1 MESYQSDP
9 VVGSYMDARAE
20 YSRQLCQITTPAV
33 FKLFMDLLDK
43 ARKDVGSDSHKT
55 LYQYQVLL
63 NELPDWNME
72 RVMREVGSLQRA
84 IDCDYYE
91 ELLMA
96 VFIAHTKVLSAIQLP
111 GKREG
116 RKPNIQLTIHKTDHF
131 LFKVCCETAKLFWK
145 HTYLFRDDIKNL
157 ERQQNYR
164 QAEQLVNEAIMN
176 TIRYLVPVKNILREC
191 LPLGD
196 EAAVTADSDSDDS
209 DNEDEEVAP
218 VVPETTSSDVPV
230 EPEEAPVN
238 TGADVVE
245 EKTEAEVETEA
256 EAEAEAPIEQPVTE
270 TITAVEEGPTVLTI
284 DDEETAVKFAEYDTV
299 FDGENSDLEARG
311 TGEIIGGELIIDES
325 SASALDDLDEIGEDG
340 TIKKAPV
347 EEPVGLGDDDFDSFD

>member
-33 FKLFMDLLDK
+33 FKMFMDLLEK
-43 ARKDVGSDSHKT
+43 ARKDAGSESHKT
-55 LYQYQVLL
+55 LYQYQLLL

-72 RVMREVGSLQRA
+72 KVMKEVGTIQRS

-91 ELLMA
+91 ELMMA

-131 LFKVCCETAKLFWK
+131 VFKVCCETAKLFWK

-164 QAEQLVNEAIMN
+164 HAEQLVNEAIMN

-191 LPLGD
+191 LPLGYD
-196 EAAVTADSDSDDS
+196 STAAAADSDSDDS
-209 DNEDEEVAP
+209 DNE
-218 VVPETTSSDVPV
+218 
-230 EPEEAPVN
+230 
-238 TGADVVE
+238 
-245 EKTEAEVETEA
+245 EAEVEPVPIPVQAPTPEHLTET
-256 EAEAEAPIEQPVTE
+256 PIEHLVEVVEPVVE
-270 TITAVEEGPTVLTI
+270 NAVEVSANTDESTTEPAVETVTKNETDGPTVLTI
-284 DDEETAVKFAEYDTV
+284 DEESEVKFAEYDTV
-299 FDGENSDLEARG
+299 FDGENSDLEVRG

-325 SASALDDLDEIGEDG
+325 SASALDDMDELGDG
-340 TIKKAPV
+340 GIIKRAPV
-347 EEPVGLGDDDFDSFD
+347 EETDGLGDDDFDSFD

>member
-33 FKLFMDLLDK
+33 FKMFMDLLEK
-43 ARKDVGSDSHKT
+43 ARKDAGSESHKT
-55 LYQYQVLL
+55 LYQYQLLL

-72 RVMREVGSLQRA
+72 KVMKEVGTIQRA

-91 ELLMA
+91 ELMMA

-131 LFKVCCETAKLFWK
+131 IFKVCCETAKLFWK

-164 QAEQLVNEAIMN
+164 HAEQLVNEAIMN

-191 LPLGD
+191 LPLGYD
-196 EAAVTADSDSDDS
+196 STAAAADSDSDDS
-209 DNEDEEVAP
+209 DNEEGDVAP
-218 VVPETTSSDVPV
+218 VP
-230 EPEEAPVN
+230 APV
-238 TGADVVE
+238 
-245 EKTEAEVETEA
+245 A
-256 EAEAEAPIEQPVTE
+256 EAEAIPEHLTETPIEHIVEVVEVPTEAPTEADTSASTSTTE
-270 TITAVEEGPTVLTI
+270 TIKSVEEDGPTVLTI
-284 DDEETAVKFAEYDTV
+284 DEEAMVKFAEYDTV
-299 FDGENSDLEARG
+299 FDGENSDLEVRG

-325 SASALDDLDEIGEDG
+325 SASALDDMDEIGHDG
-340 TIKKAPV
+340 TIKRAPV
-347 EEPVGLGDDDFDSFD
+347 EETDDLGDDDFDSFD